1 MCRLAGSPCFRIA
14 GPWPPEDWWERARG
28 VPFSP
33 VRSSKQVGLGWDIR
47 GVAARL
53 TEDAIGKEEGMGGK
67 KHERHSSGKR
77 LYRFHVQICSMLVG
91 FLGTLKDGVDVDSAC
106 DRRPGRGRWPC
117 HL

>member
-53 TEDAIGKEEGMGGK
+53 TEDAIGKEEGIGEK
-67 KHERHSSGKR
+67 KNTKDILQENVFTGFMCKSVPCWWV
-77 LYRFHVQICSMLVG
+77 FLV
-91 FLGTLKDGVDVDSAC
+91 
-106 DRRPGRGRWPC
+106 
-117 HL
+117 H